1 MELEAE
7 FDRLQLRTSDS
18 QDETKQP
25 GEADLALLCLPLSL
39 TGSLSC
45 VVHGFDPF
53 VNLYDPV

>member
-25 GEADLALLCLPLSL
+25 GEADLALLCLCQGHSTHDAPSELKTRKS
-39 TGSLSC
+39 S
-45 VVHGFDPF
+45 
-53 VNLYDPV
+53 